1 MKISE
6 IGEKQLIKK
15 IAEIVAAAPSLA
27 GVLGIGDDAA
37 VNVVT
42 PGSLL
47 VTTKDMLVEDIH
59 FLRNTVSP
67 ADLGYKSLAVNFS
80 DIAAMAAMPRYVF
93 VALALPKD
101 ITVEYVLEFYRG
113 MKQLADRYGAVICGG
128 DTVGTP
134 GPLVISVTVQ
144 GEADRDAL
152 LLRNGASPG
161 DLLCT
166 TGPLG
171 ASAAGL
177 ALLTSEIPC
186 DEEMRRQALQAHIR
200 PVPRLDEAAFLSAA
214 GLVTAAM
221 DLSDGLLRDI
231 TEICEQSGC
240 GALLR
245 ETQIPIHP
253 AAVCVARQ
261 KGVNPLDLA
270 LSGGE
275 DYELLLTV
283 NPEGFNSISN
293 AYQKRFGQP
302 LYLLGEMT
310 ASEGIVMFTKEGK
323 RESLIFK
330 GFQHF

>member
-1 MKISE
+1 
-6 IGEKQLIKK
+6 
-15 IAEIVAAAPSLA
+15 
-27 GVLGIGDDAA
+27 
-37 VNVVT
+37 
-42 PGSLL
+42 
-47 VTTKDMLVEDIH
+47 
-59 FLRNTVSP
+59 
-67 ADLGYKSLAVNFS
+67 
-80 DIAAMAAMPRYVF
+80 
-93 VALALPKD
+93 
-101 ITVEYVLEFYRG
+101 